1 MSEKMQSNY
10 DIQQAIK
17 RILDAR
23 TPKIKKTYDSNLGR
37 SLKVTFKNQAIT
49 ISTEMNSPK
58 INKRGSFR

>member
-1 MSEKMQSNY
+1 MQSNY
-10 DIQQAIK
+10 EIQQAIK

-23 TPKIKKTYDSNLGR
+23 TPKIKKTYDSNLGQ
-37 SLKVTFKNQAIT
+37 SLKVTTKNQTIT